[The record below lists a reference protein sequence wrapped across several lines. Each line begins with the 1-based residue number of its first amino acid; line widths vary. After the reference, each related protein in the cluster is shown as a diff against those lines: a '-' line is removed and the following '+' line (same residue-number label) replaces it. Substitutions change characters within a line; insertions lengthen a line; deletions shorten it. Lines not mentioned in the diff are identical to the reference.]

1 MNSSERL
8 RSARLETG
16 NRIDHRRIRP
26 GALRN
31 FATVFMPFV
40 LTVTVAVVLPLVSD
54 DSSMNGAADSARLGM
69 EYGANADA
77 VATGL
82 LLVLIP
88 GMIAVH
94 GTVGASLAVRN
105 VVGAEAGVGALET
118 MLGAPYTPASIAAG
132 LLGALA
138 LLVSS
143 RLHHD
148 GLSVDGSY
156 VVLSLL
162 LPLLSAWAGAAPALL
177 LSLLFPRLSL
187 PGQGGLAG
195 GACWESPADSVR
207 NRCSARPERRAGRT
221 ETESRN
227 TRRRKTE
234 IQRQGSSD
242 GTTEHRDSPLMDS
255 PTFPPGFHPPVHG
268 RRRDRIGGAV
278 GDDGNPRHHGSAR
291 NSRVLPLPRTENRP
305 PGYREGRVHGRWFG
319 GPPGGEGSPGRP

>member
-1 MNSSERL
+1 MTIAGFDLARSRTLAQALLWRMRQER
-8 RSARLETG
+8 
-16 NRIDHRRIRP
+16 
-26 GALRN
+26 LRN

-82 LLVLIP
+82 LLLVLIP
-88 GMIAVH
+88 GVIVVH

-105 VVGAEAGVGALET
+105 VVSAEAGVGALET

-132 LLGALA
+132 LLGYALVVTTGQWAVMSGLGALA

-156 VVLSLL
+156 LVLSLL
-162 LPLLSAWAGAAPALL
+162 LPLLSAWAGAALALL
-177 LSLLFPRLSL
+177 LRPSSS
-187 PGQGGLAG
+187 

-221 ETESRN
+221 ETGNGN
-227 TRRRKTE
+227 T
-234 IQRQGSSD
+234 
-242 GTTEHRDSPLMDS
+242 TT
-255 PTFPPGFHPPVHG
+255 
-268 RRRDRIGGAV
+268 RI
-278 GDDGNPRHHGSAR
+278 
-291 NSRVLPLPRTENRP
+291 E
-305 PGYREGRVHGRWFG
+305 
-319 GPPGGEGSPGRP
+319 

>member
-1 MNSSERL
+1 MTIAGFDLARSRTLAQALLWRMRQER
-8 RSARLETG
+8 
-16 NRIDHRRIRP
+16 
-26 GALRN
+26 LRN

-88 GMIAVH
+88 GVIAVH

-105 VVGAEAGVGALET
+105 VVGAEAGVGTLET

-132 LLGALA
+132 LLGYALVVTTGQWAVMTGLGALA
-138 LLVSS
+138 LLLSS

-156 VVLSLL
+156 VVLP
-162 LPLLSAWAGAAPALL
+162 LPPLSAWAGAALALL
-177 LSLLFPRLSL
+177 LSL
-187 PGQGGLAG
+187 Q
-195 GACWESPADSVR
+195 SPADSVR

-221 ETESRN
+221 ETEDRN
-227 TRRRKTE
+227 T
-234 IQRQGSSD
+234 
-242 GTTEHRDSPLMDS
+242 TT
-255 PTFPPGFHPPVHG
+255 
-268 RRRDRIGGAV
+268 RI
-278 GDDGNPRHHGSAR
+278 
-291 NSRVLPLPRTENRP
+291 E
-305 PGYREGRVHGRWFG
+305 
-319 GPPGGEGSPGRP
+319 

>member
-1 MNSSERL
+1 MTSTMTRKANTAGFDLARSLTLAQALLWRMRQER
-8 RSARLETG
+8 
-16 NRIDHRRIRP
+16 
-26 GALRN
+26 LRN
-31 FATVFMPFV
+31 FATVFLPFV

-88 GMIAVH
+88 GVIAVH

-132 LLGALA
+132 LLGYGLVVTTGQWAVMSGLGAVA

-148 GLSVDGSY
+148 GLSVDGGY
-156 VVLSLL
+156 LVLSLL
-162 LPLLSAWAGAAPALL
+162 LPLLSAWAGAALALL

-195 GACWESPADSVR
+195 
-207 NRCSARPERRAGRT
+207 N
-221 ETESRN
+221 
-227 TRRRKTE
+227 
-234 IQRQGSSD
+234 
-242 GTTEHRDSPLMDS
+242 
-255 PTFPPGFHPPVHG
+255 
-268 RRRDRIGGAV
+268 GGAV
-278 GDDGNPRHHGSAR
+278 VSIVAILPGFGALLTLALGLGNVTPLRLLVGAGGVTAAVIVGSLLGIARGFRPESVLGSA
-291 NSRVLPLPRTENRP
+291 
-305 PGYREGRVHGRWFG
+305 
-319 GPPGGEGSPGRP
+319 